1 MLGAVRAIQFM
12 GPRTSQIVV
21 VPHIKDYVKA
31 LQPKLNHRNED
42 IKRDAHKVFDA
53 LKVRSFLL

>member
-1 MLGAVRAIQFM
+1 
-12 GPRTSQIVV
+12 V